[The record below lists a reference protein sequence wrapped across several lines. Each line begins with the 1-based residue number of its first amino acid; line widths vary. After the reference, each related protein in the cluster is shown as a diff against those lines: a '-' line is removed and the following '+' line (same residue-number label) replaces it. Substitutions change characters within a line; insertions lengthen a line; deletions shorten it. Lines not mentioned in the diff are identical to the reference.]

1 RDALMSTQYAPP
13 LVVNFVWNFAD
24 AGVATPIIDVVRKS
38 FARDKDKPFSRG
50 LNIPIFYF
58 SGQNSNEV
66 PRNSPCAIAKK
77 NIIFAFT
84 SKNTTGRQSWKTY
97 IEGLPHSP
105 NTCIVPIAIDKHGL
119 GHTGSLANLNCIRA
133 YDWPADNQDY
143 HAVVF
148 LAHEIYRY
156 GCLSINPD
164 DPGKDSSITVFL
176 SHAKAGDTG
185 RLHAEEIRKFID
197 NTNMN
202 RFFDS
207 TEISPGFPFDQEI
220 EKKVKQST
228 LVAIE
233 SDAYSSRYWCQREIL
248 CAKQHNRPIIVVNS
262 LNDYEDRIFPAAS
275 NVPCVHVSSDSPIS
289 QRDILR
295 ILSAAILETV
305 RHSHSMQCLEFY
317 KEIGWIESDCDLS
330 ARPPEIRQALKMIK
344 SGNQKKICYPE
355 PPIYSDE
362 ADWHEHVCIEAFTPL
377 WNASEK
383 DCLAQQR
390 IGISISEVH
399 GDGFS
404 SNHLHSDLLIRLAQ
418 DLARHLL
425 ARSATLIYGG
435 DLRPDGFTEFI
446 LEEATILKERIRGN
460 LQTIENHLAW
470 PLYVSAP
477 EIVSWRARYCQI
489 MKTVEHDI
497 PTDVAAGVSREV
509 VLTPNT
515 PENSYIW
522 SRCLT
527 EMRAKSIAL
536 SSVRICAGGKLSGYK
551 GKMPGVLEE
560 IVLSLDTQKPTFL
573 LGAFGGVVGDVCSVL
588 RGNDLPESL
597 TEEWQIL
604 HNAGYS
610 DVQAAAKIHGHECV
624 YSAISDMLQRQKI
637 SDMASRCGLS
647 EDEYIRLMRSPFAD
661 ECLHLILKG
670 INNLTTGDGWSAPTH
685 IQ

>member
-1 RDALMSTQYAPP
+1 MTTQYAPP
-13 LVVNFVWNFAD
+13 LAVNFVWNFAD
-24 AGVATPIIDVVRKS
+24 SEVVSSIIEVVRKS

-50 LNIPIFYF
+50 LNIPLFYY
-58 SGQNSNEV
+58 SAQNSNEI
-66 PRNSPCAIAKK
+66 PQNSPCAIAKK
-77 NIIFAFT
+77 NIIFVFT
-84 SKNTTGRQSWKTY
+84 SKNTTGRDSWKKY
-97 IEGLPHSP
+97 IEELPDS
-105 NTCIVPIAIDKHGL
+105 NNISIIPIALDRNGL
-119 GHTGSLANLNCIRA
+119 RHEGSLTGRNCVRV
-133 YDWPADNQDY
+133 YDWPADNKDL
-143 HAVVF
+143 HAVVS
-148 LAHEIYRY
+148 LGHEIYRY
-156 GCLSINPD
+156 GCLSV
-164 DPGKDSSITVFL
+164 DPADTGKSYSITIFL

-185 RLHAEEIRKFID
+185 RLHAEEIKKFID
-197 NTNMN
+197 DTNMN

-207 TEISPGFPFDQEI
+207 TEISPGFLFDQEI
-220 EKKVKQST
+220 EKNIQRST

-262 LNDYEDRIFPAAS
+262 LSDYEDRIFPAAS
-275 NVPCVHVSSDSPIS
+275 NVPCVHVSSDSPIN

-317 KEIGWIESDCDLS
+317 KEIGWIGSDCDLS
-330 ARPPEIRQALKMIK
+330 ARPPEIRQALKVIK
-344 SGNQKKICYPE
+344 SCDQKKICYPE

-362 ADWHEHVCIEAFTPL
+362 ADWHEHVGIEAFTPL

-383 DCLAQQR
+383 DCFTQQR

-404 SNHLHSDLLIRLAQ
+404 SNHLHPDLLIRLAQ

-446 LEEATILKERIRGN
+446 LDEAAILKERIRGD
-460 LQTIENHLAW
+460 LQIIENHLAW

-477 EIVSWRARYCQI
+477 EIISWRARYCQI
-489 MKTVEHDI
+489 MRTVEYDI
-497 PTDVAAGVSREV
+497 PTDVAASVSREV
-509 VLTPNT
+509 FLPPNT
-515 PENSYIW
+515 PKNSYIW

-527 EMRAKSIAL
+527 EMREKSIA
-536 SSVRICAGGKLSGYK
+536 SSTVRICVGGKLSGYK

-560 IVLSLDTQKPTFL
+560 IVLSLDSQKSTFL
-573 LGAFGGVVGDVCSVL
+573 LGAFGGVVGNVCGILLNKDV
-588 RGNDLPESL
+588 PEAL
-597 TEEWQIL
+597 TEEWQL
-604 HNAGYS
+604 SHNAGYS
-610 DVQAAAKIHGHECV
+610 DVQAIAKTHGHECNYHTV
-624 YSAISDMLQRQKI
+624 IDTIQQQNM

-647 EDEYIRLMRSPFAD
+647 EDEYVRVMSSPFVD

-670 INNLTTGDGWSAPTH
+670 IKNLTGSGKIDKKG
-685 IQ
+685 

>member
-1 RDALMSTQYAPP
+1 MTTQHAPP
-13 LVVNFVWNFAD
+13 LAVNFVWNFAD
-24 AGVATPIIDVVRKS
+24 SEVVSSIIDVVRKS

-58 SGQNSNEV
+58 SAQNSNEI
-66 PRNSPCAIAKK
+66 PQNCPCAIAKK
-77 NIIFAFT
+77 NIIFVFT
-84 SKNTTGRQSWKTY
+84 SINTTGRQSWKTY

-105 NTCIVPIAIDKHGL
+105 NTSIVPIAIDKHGL
-119 GHTGSLANLNCIRA
+119 GHTGSLASLNCIRA
-133 YDWPADNQDY
+133 YDWPADNRDF

-164 DPGKDSSITVFL
+164 DPGKDSSITIFL

-207 TEISPGFPFDQEI
+207 TEISPGFPFDGEI
-220 EKKVKQST
+220 EKKVGLST

-248 CAKQHNRPIIVVNS
+248 CAKQRNRPIIVVNS
-262 LNDYEDRIFPAAS
+262 LSDYEDRIFPAAS

-305 RHSHSMQCLEFY
+305 RHFHSMQSLGFY
-317 KEIGWIESDCDLS
+317 KEIGWIETDCELS
-330 ARPPEIRQALKMIK
+330 SRPPEIRQALRVK
-344 SGNQKKICYPE
+344 SGRQKKICYPE
-355 PPIYSDE
+355 PPIYSYE
-362 ADWHEHVCIEAFTPL
+362 ADWHEHLGIEAFTPL
-377 WNASEK
+377 WKASEK
-383 DCLAQQR
+383 DCFARQR
-390 IGISISEVH
+390 IGISISEVF

-404 SNHLHSDLLIRLAQ
+404 SNHLHPDLLIRLAQ

-446 LEEATILKERIRGN
+446 LDEAAILKERIRGD

-470 PLYVSAP
+470 PLYVSEP
-477 EIVSWRARYCQI
+477 EIVSWRARYSQV
-489 MKTVEHDI
+489 MKTEEYEI
-497 PTDVAAGVSREV
+497 PVDVAAGVSKE
-509 VLTPNT
+509 LFLPPNT
-515 PENSYIW
+515 PENSYVW

-527 EMRAKSIAL
+527 EMREKSID
-536 SSVRICAGGKLSGYK
+536 SSTVRICAGGKLSGYK

-560 IVLSLDTQKPTFL
+560 VILSLNSEKPTFL
-573 LGAFGGVVGDVCSVL
+573 LGAFGGVVGGVCSVL
-588 RGNDLPESL
+588 INKDVPEAL
-597 TEEWQIL
+597 TEEWQIS

-610 DVQAAAKIHGHECV
+610 DVQAIAKTHGHECG
-624 YSAISDMLQRQKI
+624 YSAVTDMLQRQNI

-647 EDEYIRLMRSPFAD
+647 EDEYIRVMRSPFVD

-670 INNLTTGDGWSAPTH
+670 IKNLTGSDR
-685 IQ
+685 